1 MKSAAPLR
9 IAFKPSRRL
18 LMIEWTAHLFLASAV
33 LVATMPVW
41 IAASLAGVIGVSL
54 MRVHK
59 HLCARRGVLRLHADG
74 RLEKLGADETPVVW
88 QVHPSTTVLP
98 FLVVLLYRQ
107 QGRTRSLV
115 LVGDSCASDDFR
127 KLRLWL
133 RWRAAKLF
141 TKTTGTASP
150 EMDAARSPAREAGS
164 PDNLG

>member
-1 MKSAAPLR
+1 MKSAASLK
-9 IAFKPSRRL
+9 IAFEPSRRL
-18 LMIEWTAHLFLASAV
+18 LMIEWAAHLFLVPAV
-33 LVATMPVW
+33 LVAAMPVW

-54 MRVHK
+54 VRVHK

-74 RLEKLGADETPVVW
+74 RLEKLGADGTPIVW

-107 QGRTRSLV
+107 QGHTRSLV
-115 LVGDSCASDDFR
+115 LLGDSCAGDDFR
-127 KLRLWL
+127 QLRLWL

-150 EMDAARSPAREAGS
+150 GTDAARSPAREAGF
-164 PDNLG
+164 PDNPG